1 MFDIETWNSKDQNEL
16 FKTLLNRIKI
26 EKKFSERSIQDVK
39 KLMRYAYYLKMSNQ
53 KDYRL
58 AEQEFERILRL
69 YKVNAEA
76 CYRYAFILYQK
87 MEWAKAIYYFD
98 QALEYGTTRAV
109 FPLTDSQAAKAP
121 FFKGYCAAQI
131 LKEVKEELD
140 TLHEEDKEFPA
151 EGISVNDLIEQFR
164 DEIKNHKYT
173 LETFKGEL
181 IYLDD
186 EAYEDIAFETKYEML
201 LNYADQSLYVK
212 FQGERIDLSF
222 AEMDL
227 LERLI
232 KAEGRIVGLHD
243 LDEEITWDNYRTRIN
258 RLKAK
263 FKRISID
270 LPIKNVRGD
279 GGYQLLPMSYGII
292 RADA

>member
-1 MFDIETWNSKDQNEL
+1 MFEKEAWNAKEQNEL
-16 FKTLLNRIKI
+16 FKTLLHRIQV
-26 EKKFSERSIQDVK
+26 EKKFSEKSIQDVK

-53 KDYRL
+53 KDYIL
-58 AEQEFERILRL
+58 AEQEFERILKLFKR
-69 YKVNAEA
+69 NAEA
-76 CYRYAFILYQK
+76 CYRYAFILYRK
-87 MEWAKAIYYFD
+87 REWAKAIYYFD

-121 FFKGYCAAQI
+121 FFKGYCAAQV

-140 TLHEEDKEFPA
+140 TMHEEDKEFPA

-181 IYLDD
+181 IYLDE

-201 LNYADQSLYVK
+201 LNYADQGLYVK
-212 FQGERIDLSF
+212 FQGRRIDLSF

-232 KAEGRIVGLHD
+232 KAEGKIVGLHD
-243 LDEEITWDNYRTRIN
+243 LDEEITWDNYRTRIA
-258 RLKAK
+258 RVKAE
-263 FKRISID
+263 FKNISIE
-270 LPIKNVRGD
+270 LPIKNVRGE
-279 GGYQLLPMSYGII
+279 GGYRLLPMSYGII